1 LNIQLALTLILVF
14 ASFFMPLTPDTANAG
29 QVTLAWDMNS
39 EPNVTGYK
47 IYYGTASRNYDW
59 FIDVGNVTSITI
71 TDLPD
76 GSRYYFAATAYDNSN
91 PPIESTHSDEVN
103 KNMCTYSISPTNAT
117 FGASGGTGSV
127 SVTTQ
132 AGCTW
137 TASSSASWMTITS
150 GNSGTGNG
158 TIFYSVSASTNP
170 EQQTASS
177 TFAGKLFTVTQ
188 SAATTYTIAASANT
202 GGTITPSGAVTVVHG
217 ATQTFN
223 ITASAGY
230 QILNVAVDGTSIG
243 AVNSY
248 TFNNVATGHTITAAF
263 SVKKYAINASAG
275 IGGSISPSGSTSI
288 NHGANQTF
296 TITPGAGYSIADVT
310 VDGVSQGVIGS
321 YAFNNVTANHT
332 ISATFKT
339 NSVTI
344 GSSASPGG
352 TISPPGNVAVPYGS
366 SQTFTI
372 TPDSG
377 YVILD
382 VLIDGSSIGAVSSY
396 TFQNVT
402 SSHTINATFVMG
414 YTLTI
419 TTSGTGSGYVT
430 ASPSAKIYAPG
441 TKITLKAT
449 RDDSSYFDGF
459 TGDCTSDRSRCS
471 LVMNKNNVINASFEL
486 RNFKVRTVAVGNGTV
501 SMEEGF
507 ISIKNKKERKV
518 GKVKQSRYIATTNY
532 GSKLTYRIIP
542 EPGHYIKKVRVDGKR
557 YETIDTVTLANVKR
571 NHRISVR
578 FVSEPESTFQAPA
591 KVVGKQIVL
600 NDDEDHGQLQTR
612 AQASD
617 HEENDDDSPSAPSST
632 GNYASL
638 RR

>member
-1 LNIQLALTLILVF
+1 MSLN
-14 ASFFMPLTPDTANAG
+14 PDTANAG

-71 TDLPD
+71 TDLPN
-76 GSRYYFAATAYDNSN
+76 GSTYYFAATAYDNSN

-103 KNMCTYSISPTNAT
+103 KNMCTYSISPMNAS

-132 AGCTW
+132 VGCTW

-150 GNSGTGNG
+150 GSSGTGNG
-158 TIFYSVSASTNP
+158 TINYSVSASTNP
-170 EQQTASS
+170 DQQTASS

-188 SAATTYTIAASANT
+188 SAATAYTIAASAGT
-202 GGTITPSGAVTVVHG
+202 GGTITPSGAVTVSHG
-217 ATQTFN
+217 ANQTFN
-223 ITASAGY
+223 ITASSGY
-230 QILNVAVDGTSIG
+230 QILNVMIDGTSIG

-248 TFNNVATGHTITAAF
+248 TFSNVIAGHTITAAF

-288 NHGANQTF
+288 NHGANQSF
-296 TITPGAGYSIADVT
+296 TITPSAGYSIADVT
-310 VDGVSQGVIGS
+310 VDGVSQGIISS
-321 YAFNNVTANHT
+321 YAFNNVTTNHT
-332 ISATFKT
+332 ISAAFKT
-339 NSVTI
+339 NSFTI

-352 TISPPGNVAVPYGS
+352 TISPPGNVAVPYGA

-377 YVILD
+377 YAILD
-382 VLIDGSSIGAVSSY
+382 VSIDGSSIGAVSSY
-396 TFQNVT
+396 TFLNVT

-414 YTLTI
+414 YTLAI

-430 ASPSAKIYAPG
+430 ASPSSKIYAPG

-449 RDDSSYFDGF
+449 RDDSSYFVGF
-459 TGDCTSDRSRCS
+459 TGDCTGDRSRCS
-471 LVMNKNNVINASFEL
+471 LVMDKNGVINASFEL
-486 RNFKVRTVAVGNGTV
+486 RNLKVRTFAVGNGTV

-518 GKVKQSRYIATTNY
+518 GKIKQSRYISTTKY

-542 EPGHYIKKVRVDGKR
+542 EPGHYIKKVCVDGKR
-557 YETIDTVTLANVKR
+557 FETIDTVTLANVKR

-578 FVSEPESTFQAPA
+578 FVSEPESTFRASV
-591 KVVGKQIVL
+591 KVVKKQIVL

-612 AQASD
+612 AND
-617 HEENDDDSPSAPSST
+617 PEENDDDNPVVPSSIN
-632 GNYASL
+632 NYASL
-638 RR
+638 RQ